1 MKMISDFTHVLS
13 ACAVAAMLA
22 GCGGGSGGPLSPPPA
37 GPSTALRVTT
47 AEQTRPSHRYHV
59 LYSFKGGSE
68 DGEYPEAGLINVKG
82 TLYGT
87 TYEGGA
93 NGDGTVFKITTSG
106 AETVLYSF
114 KGGAGD
120 GEDPLAG
127 LLNVKGTLYGAT
139 FEGGANG
146 DGTVF
151 RITTS
156 GAETVLYS
164 FKGGSGDGEDPVAGL
179 LNVKGT
185 LYGTTFLGGANGD
198 GTVFK
203 ITTSG
208 TETVLHN
215 FPTGSRDGYF
225 PYAGLLDIKG
235 TLYSTTYTGGE
246 NYFGTVFS
254 ITTSGA
260 ETVLYSFKGAPGD
273 GLFPYA
279 GLLNAKGTLY
289 GATYEGG
296 ANYDGT
302 VFSITTSGAE
312 TVLYSFKGGSGDG
325 EDPEAGLINVKGT
338 LYGTTYEGGGAAGG
352 GTVFAVTTSRKE
364 TLLHSFTGSGDG
376 EYPIAGLIDV
386 SGTLYGTTPAGGAN
400 DGGTVFA
407 LSP

>member
-164 FKGGSGDGEDPVAGL
+164 FKGGSGDGEDPVASL

-386 SGTLYGTTPAGGAN
+386 SGTLYGTTRAGGAN

>member
-1 MKMISDFTHVLS
+1 
-13 ACAVAAMLA
+13 
-22 GCGGGSGGPLSPPPA
+22 
-37 GPSTALRVTT
+37 
-47 AEQTRPSHRYHV
+47 
-59 LYSFKGGSE
+59 
-68 DGEYPEAGLINVKG
+68 
-82 TLYGT
+82 
-87 TYEGGA
+87 
-93 NGDGTVFKITTSG
+93 
-106 AETVLYSF
+106 
-114 KGGAGD
+114 
-120 GEDPLAG
+120 
-127 LLNVKGTLYGAT
+127 
-139 FEGGANG
+139 
-146 DGTVF
+146 
-151 RITTS
+151 
-156 GAETVLYS
+156 
-164 FKGGSGDGEDPVAGL
+164 
-179 LNVKGT
+179 
-185 LYGTTFLGGANGD
+185 LGGANGD

-352 GTVFAVTTSRKE
+352 GTVFAVTTSGKE